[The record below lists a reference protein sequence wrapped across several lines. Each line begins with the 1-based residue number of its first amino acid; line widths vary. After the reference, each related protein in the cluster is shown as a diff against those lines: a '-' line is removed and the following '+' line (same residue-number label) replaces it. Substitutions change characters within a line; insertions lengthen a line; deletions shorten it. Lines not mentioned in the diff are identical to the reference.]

1 MKTKSAV
8 LNIFTSYFAKIH
20 ENFEYPVVLFGANMH
35 LLYKNFSQLFI
46 VIFLVSCGGGGG
58 GGGGGNAGDGYGNTN
73 NAPTINN
80 SSLAISVIENQTS
93 AFTVSASDPDGDSIS
108 FSISDNDSAL
118 FNISTGGVVTFITAP
133 DFEIPTDAN
142 ADNVYTLTVQAS
154 DGSLSD
160 SKVFDVTVTNDTADD
175 VTSTN
180 FDGVLIRDGYIQSA
194 TVCMAVTDA
203 DGDDTCEGATYSTT
217 TNADGSFTLE
227 IDDNITATIKLLA
240 EDGFNPVT
248 DDADSFVMGLID
260 PTTEQNLVISPLST
274 LLYVDNRFSYESLKE
289 KLGVDS
295 NFMVRFDDPYL
306 SINNAASNKAALV
319 NTQLLMM
326 YEALSV
332 LQSQSGASNL
342 TAVSTVNDAIFNR
355 DASTET
361 SLGDTTL
368 VRDVLLNLDLPN
380 YTVTNTQ
387 LENLSGSFSSFLQKV
402 YVDSNNEQAYFSMTA
417 RDHVTPLL
425 KGILDDTVDSS
436 EIDQIMFDTLQWVS
450 DKSSRTNLTDVE
462 DFRTTSYTVGNSGSA
477 YYTVDGVNA
486 DSTAL
491 VIYAKVGDTI
501 VFEPTSSSV
510 FAGHPFEISTSQNDT
525 AGNNNIGSNEGW
537 SQSSNSLT
545 VTADTPTVLY
555 PHCGVHSGMYTNG
568 RIEIVTTFDQSK
580 LDINQASGALEVNG
594 TVSVG
599 PFKGAS
605 GFTHKVY
612 LRTADAGD
620 SQHAHEFKE
629 YPGIT
634 FYMPAGQGYHG
645 QTLSSG
651 ELSFKTKSH
660 Y

>member
-1 MKTKSAV
+1 MNKKIIKKLLPLIV
-8 LNIFTSYFAKIH
+8 LTA
-20 ENFEYPVVLFGANMH
+20 
-35 LLYKNFSQLFI
+35 
-46 VIFLVSCGGGGG
+46 CGGGGG
-58 GGGGGNAGDGYGNTN
+58 GGGSSSGGGGDGYNPN
-73 NAPTINN
+73 NAPVID
-80 SSLAISVIENQTS
+80 SSTTTYSVLENQTS
-93 AFTVSASDPDGDSIS
+93 AFTVSASDADGDTLTYSIS
-108 FSISDNDSAL
+108 SGDDSAL
-118 FNISTGGVVTFITAP
+118 ISINSSGVVTFVSSP
-133 DFEIPTDAN
+133 DFELPSDAN
-142 ADNVYTLTVQAS
+142 TDNNYQITVTVS
-154 DGSLSD
+154 DGSLTD
-160 SKVFDVTVTNDTADD
+160 SENFTLTVTNDTSDD
-175 VTSTN
+175 VTTTN

-194 TVCMAVTDA
+194 TVCMAVTNA
-203 DGDDTCEGATYSTT
+203 DGIDTCVDATYSTT
-217 TNADGSFTLE
+217 TNADGSFSLE

-240 EDGFNPVT
+240 QDGFNPVT
-248 DDADSFVMGLID
+248 DDADSFIMGLID
-260 PTTEQNLVISPLST
+260 PTTDQNLVISPLST
-274 LLYVDNRFSYESLKE
+274 MLYGDNRFSYESLKE
-289 KLGVDS
+289 KLGVNS
-295 NFMVRFDDPYL
+295 NFMIRFDDPYL
-306 SINNAASNKAALV
+306 SVNDAASNKAALV

-326 YEALSV
+326 YEALSA
-332 LQSQSGASNL
+332 LQSQSGVSDNL
-342 TAVSTVNDAIFNR
+342 TAVSTINDAIFNR

-380 YTVTNTQ
+380 YTVTNAQ
-387 LENLSGSFSSFLQKV
+387 LESLSGSFSSFLQKV

-425 KGILDDTVDSS
+425 KGILDDTVDSA
-436 EIDQIMFDTLQWVS
+436 EIDQIIFNTLQWIS

-462 DFRTTSYTVGNSGSA
+462 GFRTTSYTVGNSGSA

-501 VFEPTSSSV
+501 VFEPTANSV
-510 FAGHPFEISTSQNDT
+510 FTAHPFEISTTQNDT
-525 AGNNNIGSNEGW
+525 AGNNNIGSNQGW
-537 SQSSNSLT
+537 SQSINSLT

-568 RIEIVTTFDQSK
+568 RIEIVTIFDQSK
-580 LDINQASGALEVNG
+580 LDINETSGALEVNG

-599 PFKGAS
+599 PYKGAS

-645 QTLSSG
+645 QDTTSG

>member
-1 MKTKSAV
+1 MKNSIINK
-8 LNIFTSYFAKIH
+8 
-20 ENFEYPVVLFGANMH
+20 
-35 LLYKNFSQLFI
+35 LLPLLI
-46 VIFLVSCGGGGG
+46 LTACGGGGG
-58 GGGGGNAGDGYGNTN
+58 GGSIYGGGDDGYNPN
-73 NAPTINN
+73 NPPVIDGSTT
-80 SSLAISVIENQTS
+80 SYSVIENQTS
-93 AFTVSASDPDGDSIS
+93 AFTVSATDADGDSLTYS
-108 FSISDNDSAL
+108 VSGGDDGAL
-118 FNISTGGVVTFITAP
+118 FNISSVGVVTFIAAP
-133 DFEIPTDAN
+133 DFELPSDAN
-142 ADNVYTLTVQAS
+142 TDNAYLLTVSVTDGTAS
-154 DGSLSD
+154 ASAS
-160 SKVFDVTVTNDTADD
+160 FTVTVTNDASDD
-175 VTSTN
+175 VTTNN

-217 TNADGSFTLE
+217 TNVDGSFSLE

-248 DDADSFVMGLID
+248 DDADSFTMGLID

-274 LLYVDNRFSYESLKE
+274 MLYVDNRFSYQSLKE

-295 NFMVRFDDPYL
+295 NFMIRFDNPYL
-306 SINNAASNKAALV
+306 SVNDAALNKAALV
-319 NTQLLMM
+319 NTQILMM

-332 LQSQSGASNL
+332 LQSQSGASDL
-342 TAVSTVNDAIFNR
+342 TAVSTINDAIFNR
-355 DASTET
+355 DASTEA
-361 SLGDTTL
+361 SLSDTTL

-425 KGILDDTVDSS
+425 KGILDDTVDSA
-436 EIDQIMFDTLQWVS
+436 EIDQIIFDTLQWIS

-462 DFRTTSYTVGNSGSA
+462 NFRTTSYSVGNSGSA
-477 YYTVDGVNA
+477 YYTIDGVNA

-491 VIYAKVGDTI
+491 VIYARVGDTV
-501 VFEPTSSSV
+501 VFEPTANSV
-510 FAGHPFEISTSQNDT
+510 FTAHPFEISTAQDDT
-525 AGNNNIGSNEGW
+525 AGNNNIGLNEGW
-537 SQSSNSLT
+537 SQSNNTLT
-545 VTADTPTVLY
+545 VTADTPSVLY

-568 RIEIVTTFDQSK
+568 RIEIVTTYDQSK
-580 LDINQASGALEVNG
+580 LDVTQTSGALEVSG

-599 PFKGAS
+599 PYKGAS
-605 GFTHKVY
+605 GYTHKVY

-645 QTLSSG
+645 QTNSSG

>member
-1 MKTKSAV
+1 MSKNYF
-8 LNIFTSYFAKIH
+8 LTS
-20 ENFEYPVVLFGANMH
+20 LF
-35 LLYKNFSQLFI
+35 LSTILI
-46 VIFLVSCGGGGG
+46 SCGGGGG
-58 GGGGGNAGDGYGNTN
+58 GGESNGYSGGGYGEPTNA
-73 NAPTINN
+73 APTINN
-80 SSLAISVIENQTS
+80 TDMNISVQENQTS
-93 AFTVSASDPDGDSIS
+93 AFTVNASDSNGDTLAYSLSGDDSSLLSIS
-108 FSISDNDSAL
+108 TAGL
-118 FNISTGGVVTFITAP
+118 VTFNTAP
-133 DFEIPTDAN
+133 DYEDPSDADTN
-142 ADNVYTLTVQAS
+142 NIYKITASVS
-154 DGSLSD
+154 DGSLNAT
-160 SKVFDVTVTNDTADD
+160 KNFEVTVTNDTADD
-175 VTSTN
+175 VTTSN

-194 TVCMAVTDA
+194 TVCMPVTDA
-203 DGDDTCEGATYSTT
+203 DGDDTCEGATYLTT
-217 TNADGSFTLE
+217 TNADGSFSLD

-240 EDGFNPVT
+240 EDGFNPIT
-248 DDADSFVMGLID
+248 NDEDSFTMGLID
-260 PTTEQNLVISPLST
+260 PSAEQNLVISPLST
-274 LLYVDNRFSYESLKE
+274 MLYVDDRFSYESIKE

-295 NFMVRFDDPYL
+295 NFMIRTVDPYM
-306 SINNAASNKAALV
+306 SVSSAASNKAALV

-326 YEALSV
+326 YETLSV
-332 LQSQSGASNL
+332 LQTQSGASNL
-342 TAVSTVNDAIFNR
+342 TAVTTVNNAIFER
-355 DASTET
+355 DAATET

-368 VRDVLLNLDLPN
+368 VRDVLLNLNLPN
-380 YTVTNTQ
+380 YTVTNEQ

-417 RDHVTPLL
+417 RDHVAPLL
-425 KGILDDTVDSS
+425 KGILDDTADSS
-436 EIDQIMFDTLQWVS
+436 EIDQIIFNTLQWIS

-462 DFRTTSYTVGNSGSA
+462 DFRTTSYTIGNSGSA

-491 VIYAKVGDTI
+491 IIYARVGDTI
-501 VFEPTSSSV
+501 VFEPTTNSV
-510 FAGHPFEISTSQNDT
+510 FTAHPFEISTAQNDT
-525 AGNNNIGSNEGW
+525 AGNNNIGTNEGW
-537 SQSSNSLT
+537 SQSNNSLT

-620 SQHAHEFKE
+620 SQHAHEFNE

-634 FYMPAGQGYHG
+634 FYMPPAQGYHG
-645 QTLSSG
+645 QSTSSG
-651 ELSFKTKSH
+651 EPRFKTKSH

>member
-1 MKTKSAV
+1 MYKN
-8 LNIFTSYFAKIH
+8 LKISIIT
-20 ENFEYPVVLFGANMH
+20 VLFITA
-35 LLYKNFSQLFI
+35 
-46 VIFLVSCGGGGG
+46 CGGGGG
-58 GGGGGNAGDGYGNTN
+58 GGGGSSDGGGYSPN
-73 NAPTINN
+73 NPPIIDGSTT
-80 SSLAISVIENQTS
+80 SFSVLENQTA
-93 AFTVSASDPDGDSIS
+93 AFTVQASDADGDTLTYTIS
-108 FSISDNDSAL
+108 GGDDASL
-118 FNISTGGVVTFITAP
+118 FNISSTGVVTFITAP
-133 DFEIPTDAN
+133 DFEIPGDMN
-142 ADNVYTLTVQAS
+142 ADNNYQLAVTVS
-154 DGSLSD
+154 DGSASD
-160 SKVFDVTVTNDTADD
+160 TESFTVTVTNDTSDD
-175 VTSTN
+175 VTTSN

-217 TNADGSFTLE
+217 TNVDGSFSLE
-227 IDDNITATIKLLA
+227 IDDDITTAIKLLA

-260 PTTEQNLVISPLST
+260 PITEQNLVISPLST

-295 NFMVRFDDPYL
+295 NFMIRFDDPYL
-306 SINNAASNKAALV
+306 SVNDAALNKAALV

-332 LQSQSGASNL
+332 LQSQSGVTDL
-342 TAVSTVNDAIFNR
+342 TAVSTINDAIFNR
-355 DASTET
+355 DALVET

-368 VRDVLLNLDLPN
+368 VRDVLINLDLPN
-380 YTVTNTQ
+380 YTVTNAQ

-417 RDHVTPLL
+417 RDYVTPLL
-425 KGILDDTVDSS
+425 KGILDDTVDSA
-436 EIDQIMFDTLQWVS
+436 EIDQIIFNTLQWIS

-462 DFRTTSYTVGNSGSA
+462 NFRTTSYSVGNSGSA
-477 YYTVDGVNA
+477 YYTIDGVNA

-491 VIYAKVGDTI
+491 VIYARVGDTI
-501 VFEPTSSSV
+501 VFEPTANSV
-510 FAGHPFEISTSQNDT
+510 FAAHPFEISTTQDDT

-537 SQSSNSLT
+537 SQSNNTLT
-545 VTADTPTVLY
+545 VSADTPSILY

-580 LDINQASGALEVNG
+580 LDINQTSGALEVNG
-594 TVSVG
+594 TISVG
-599 PFKGAS
+599 PYKGAS
-605 GFTHKVY
+605 GYTHKVY

-645 QTLSSG
+645 QSSTSG
-651 ELSFKTKSH
+651 EISFKTKSH

>member
-1 MKTKSAV
+1 MTINSFTALLFAAV
-8 LNIFTSYFAKIH
+8 LT
-20 ENFEYPVVLFGANMH
+20 LQG
-35 LLYKNFSQLFI
+35 
-46 VIFLVSCGGGGG
+46 CGGDTSGGSS
-58 GGGGGNAGDGYGNTN
+58 NSNDAPIITNTSMN
-73 NAPTINN
+73 V
-80 SSLAISVIENQTS
+80 SVQENQTG
-93 AFTVSASDPDGDSIS
+93 AFTVTASDSDGDALT
-108 FSISDNDSAL
+108 FSISGTDSAL
-118 FNISTGGVVTFITAP
+118 FNITTAGVITFKTAP
-133 DFEIPTDAN
+133 DFEAPSDGDV
-142 ADNVYTLTVQAS
+142 DNVYVLVAQVS
-154 DGSLSD
+154 DGTASGS
-160 SKVFDVTVTNDTADD
+160 VNFTVTVTNDSSDD
-175 VTSTN
+175 VTLSN
-180 FDGVLIRDGYIQSA
+180 FDGVLIRDGYVQSA
-194 TVCMAVTDA
+194 TVCRSFPLA
-203 DGDDTCEGATYSTT
+203 DGTDTCRFVLAENKTI
-217 TNADGSFTLE
+217 TNIDGSFSLE
-227 IDDNITATIKLLA
+227 IDDRDGPIKLIARNEL
-240 EDGFNPVT
+240 GLNPVF
-248 DDADSFVMGLID
+248 DAWSTGLGIID
-260 PTTEQNLVISPLST
+260 PTREQNFVISPLST
-274 LLYVDNRFSYESLKE
+274 LVYLDDRFSYESVKE

-326 YEALSV
+326 FEV
-332 LQSQSGASNL
+332 LAWVEDYSGATGNELAKSK
-342 TAVSTVNDAIFNR
+342 VMDAIFNR

-368 VRDVLLNLDLPN
+368 VRDVFLNLDLPN
-380 YTVTNTQ
+380 YTVTNAQ

-402 YVDSNNEQAYFSMTA
+402 YVDSNNEQTYFSMTA
-417 RDHVTPLL
+417 KDHVIPLL
-425 KGILDDTVDSS
+425 MGILDDTVDSS

-450 DKSSRTNLTDVE
+450 DKSQRTNLTDVE

-612 LRTADAGD
+612 LRAADAGD

-645 QTLSSG
+645 QTSSSG
-651 ELSFKTKSH
+651 EPSFKTKSH
-660 Y
+660 YKSD

>member
-1 MKTKSAV
+1 MKNSIINK
-8 LNIFTSYFAKIH
+8 
-20 ENFEYPVVLFGANMH
+20 
-35 LLYKNFSQLFI
+35 LLPLLI
-46 VIFLVSCGGGGG
+46 LTACGGGGG
-58 GGGGGNAGDGYGNTN
+58 GGSSYGGGDDGYNPN
-73 NAPTINN
+73 NPPVIDGSTT
-80 SSLAISVIENQTS
+80 SYSVIENQTS
-93 AFTVSASDPDGDSIS
+93 AFTVSATDADGDSLTYS
-108 FSISDNDSAL
+108 VSGGDDGAL
-118 FNISTGGVVTFITAP
+118 FNISSVGVVTFIAAP
-133 DFEIPTDAN
+133 DFELPSDAN
-142 ADNVYTLTVQAS
+142 TDNAYLLTVSVTDGTAS
-154 DGSLSD
+154 ASAN
-160 SKVFDVTVTNDTADD
+160 FTVTVTNDASDD
-175 VTSTN
+175 VTTNN

-217 TNADGSFTLE
+217 TNVDGSFSLE

-248 DDADSFVMGLID
+248 DDADSFTMGLID

-274 LLYVDNRFSYESLKE
+274 MLYVDNRFSYQSLKE

-295 NFMVRFDDPYL
+295 NFMIRFDNPYL
-306 SINNAASNKAALV
+306 SVNDAALNKAALV
-319 NTQLLMM
+319 NTQILMM

-332 LQSQSGASNL
+332 LQSQSGASDL
-342 TAVSTVNDAIFNR
+342 TAVSTINDAIFNR

-361 SLGDTTL
+361 SLSDTTL

-425 KGILDDTVDSS
+425 KGILDDTVDSA
-436 EIDQIMFDTLQWVS
+436 EIDQIIFNTLQWIS

-462 DFRTTSYTVGNSGSA
+462 NFRTTSYSVGNSGSA
-477 YYTVDGVNA
+477 YYTIDGVNA
-486 DSTAL
+486 DSTTL
-491 VIYAKVGDTI
+491 VIYARVGDTI
-501 VFEPTSSSV
+501 VFEPTANSV
-510 FAGHPFEISTSQNDT
+510 FTAHPFEISTAQDDT
-525 AGNNNIGSNEGW
+525 AGNNNIGLNEGW
-537 SQSSNSLT
+537 SQSNNTLT
-545 VTADTPTVLY
+545 VTANTPSVLY

-568 RIEIVTTFDQSK
+568 RIEIVTTYDQSK
-580 LDINQASGALEVNG
+580 LDVTQTSGALEVSG

-599 PFKGAS
+599 PYKGAS
-605 GFTHKVY
+605 GYTHKVY

-645 QTLSSG
+645 QTNSSG

>member
-1 MKTKSAV
+1 MNKRIIKKLLPLIV
-8 LNIFTSYFAKIH
+8 LTA
-20 ENFEYPVVLFGANMH
+20 
-35 LLYKNFSQLFI
+35 
-46 VIFLVSCGGGGG
+46 CGGGGG
-58 GGGGGNAGDGYGNTN
+58 GGGSSSGGGGDGYNPN
-73 NAPTINN
+73 NAPVID
-80 SSLAISVIENQTS
+80 SSTTTYSVLENQTS
-93 AFTVSASDPDGDSIS
+93 AFTVSASDADGDTLTYSIS
-108 FSISDNDSAL
+108 SADDSAL
-118 FNISTGGVVTFITAP
+118 MSINSSGVVTFISSP
-133 DFEIPTDAN
+133 DFELPLDAN
-142 ADNVYTLTVQAS
+142 TDNNYQITVTVS
-154 DGSLSD
+154 DGSLTD
-160 SKVFDVTVTNDTADD
+160 SENFTVTVTNDTSDD
-175 VTSTN
+175 VTTTN

-194 TVCMAVTDA
+194 TVCMAVTNA
-203 DGDDTCEGATYSTT
+203 DGIDTCVDATYSTT
-217 TNADGSFTLE
+217 TNADGSFSLE

-240 EDGFNPVT
+240 QDGFNPVT
-248 DDADSFVMGLID
+248 DDADSFTMGLID
-260 PTTEQNLVISPLST
+260 PTTDQNLVISPLST
-274 LLYVDNRFSYESLKE
+274 MLYGDNRFSYESLKE
-289 KLGVDS
+289 KLGVNS
-295 NFMVRFDDPYL
+295 NFMIRFDDPYL
-306 SINNAASNKAALV
+306 SVNDAASNKAALV

-326 YEALSV
+326 YEALSA
-332 LQSQSGASNL
+332 LQSQSGVSDNL
-342 TAVSTVNDAIFNR
+342 TAVSTINDAIFNR

-380 YTVTNTQ
+380 YTVTNAQ
-387 LENLSGSFSSFLQKV
+387 LESLSGSFSSFLQKV

-425 KGILDDTVDSS
+425 KGILDDTVDST
-436 EIDQIMFDTLQWVS
+436 EIDQIIFNTLQWIS
-450 DKSSRTNLTDVE
+450 DKSLRTNLTDVE
-462 DFRTTSYTVGNSGSA
+462 GFRTTSYTVGNSGSA

-501 VFEPTSSSV
+501 VFEPTANSV
-510 FAGHPFEISTSQNDT
+510 FTAHPFEISTTQNDT
-525 AGNNNIGSNEGW
+525 AGNNNIGSNQGW
-537 SQSSNSLT
+537 SQSINSLT

-568 RIEIVTTFDQSK
+568 RIEIVTIFDQSK
-580 LDINQASGALEVNG
+580 LDINETSGALEVNG

-599 PFKGAS
+599 PYKGAS

-645 QTLSSG
+645 QDTTSG

>member
-1 MKTKSAV
+1 MKNSIINK
-8 LNIFTSYFAKIH
+8 
-20 ENFEYPVVLFGANMH
+20 
-35 LLYKNFSQLFI
+35 LLPLLI
-46 VIFLVSCGGGGG
+46 LTACGGGGG
-58 GGGGGNAGDGYGNTN
+58 GGSSYGGGDDGYNPN
-73 NAPTINN
+73 NPPVIDGSTT
-80 SSLAISVIENQTS
+80 SYSVIENQTS
-93 AFTVSASDPDGDSIS
+93 AFTVSATDADGDSLTYS
-108 FSISDNDSAL
+108 VSGGDDGAL
-118 FNISTGGVVTFITAP
+118 FNISSAGIVTFITAP
-133 DFEIPTDAN
+133 DFEIPSDAN
-142 ADNVYTLTVQAS
+142 ADNAYLLTVTVTDGTAS
-154 DGSLSD
+154 ASAN
-160 SKVFDVTVTNDTADD
+160 FTVTVTNDASDD
-175 VTSTN
+175 VTTNN

-217 TNADGSFTLE
+217 TNVDGSFSLE

-248 DDADSFVMGLID
+248 DDADSFTMGLID

-274 LLYVDNRFSYESLKE
+274 MLYVDNRFSYQSLKE

-295 NFMVRFDDPYL
+295 NFMIRFDNPYL
-306 SINNAASNKAALV
+306 SVNDAALNKAALV
-319 NTQLLMM
+319 NTQILMM

-332 LQSQSGASNL
+332 LQSQSGASDL
-342 TAVSTVNDAIFNR
+342 TAVSTINDAIFNR

-361 SLGDTTL
+361 SLSDTTL

-425 KGILDDTVDSS
+425 KGILDDTVDSA
-436 EIDQIMFDTLQWVS
+436 EIDQIIFDTLQWIS

-462 DFRTTSYTVGNSGSA
+462 NFRTTSYSVGNSGSA
-477 YYTVDGVNA
+477 YYTIDGVNA

-491 VIYAKVGDTI
+491 VIYARVGDTI
-501 VFEPTSSSV
+501 VFEPTANSV
-510 FAGHPFEISTSQNDT
+510 FTAHPFEISTAQDDT
-525 AGNNNIGSNEGW
+525 AGNNNIGLNEGW
-537 SQSSNSLT
+537 SQSNNTLT
-545 VTADTPTVLY
+545 VTADTPSVLY

-568 RIEIVTTFDQSK
+568 RIEIVTTYDQSK
-580 LDINQASGALEVNG
+580 LDVNQTSGALEVNG

-599 PFKGAS
+599 PYKGAS
-605 GFTHKVY
+605 GYTHKVY

-645 QTLSSG
+645 QTNSSG

>member
-1 MKTKSAV
+1 MKNSIINK
-8 LNIFTSYFAKIH
+8 
-20 ENFEYPVVLFGANMH
+20 
-35 LLYKNFSQLFI
+35 LLPLLI
-46 VIFLVSCGGGGG
+46 LTACGGGGG
-58 GGGGGNAGDGYGNTN
+58 GGSSYGGGDDGYNPN
-73 NAPTINN
+73 NPPVIDGSAT
-80 SSLAISVIENQTS
+80 SYSVIENQTS
-93 AFTVSASDPDGDSIS
+93 AFTVSATDADGDSLTYS
-108 FSISDNDSAL
+108 VSGGDDGAL
-118 FNISTGGVVTFITAP
+118 FNISSVGVVTFIVAP
-133 DFEIPTDAN
+133 DFELPSDAN
-142 ADNVYTLTVQAS
+142 TDNAYLLTVSVTDGTAS
-154 DGSLSD
+154 ASAN
-160 SKVFDVTVTNDTADD
+160 FTVTVTNDGSDD
-175 VTSTN
+175 VTTNN

-217 TNADGSFTLE
+217 TNVDGSFSLE

-248 DDADSFVMGLID
+248 DDADTFTMGLID

-274 LLYVDNRFSYESLKE
+274 MLYVDNRFSYQSLKE

-295 NFMVRFDDPYL
+295 NFMIRFDNPYL
-306 SINNAASNKAALV
+306 SVNDAALNKAALV
-319 NTQLLMM
+319 NTQILMM

-332 LQSQSGASNL
+332 LQSQSGASDL
-342 TAVSTVNDAIFNR
+342 TAVSTINDAIFNR

-425 KGILDDTVDSS
+425 KGILDDTVDSA
-436 EIDQIMFDTLQWVS
+436 EIDQIIFDTLQWIS

-462 DFRTTSYTVGNSGSA
+462 NFRTTSYSVGNSGSA
-477 YYTVDGVNA
+477 YYTIDGVNA

-491 VIYAKVGDTI
+491 VIYARVGDTI
-501 VFEPTSSSV
+501 VFEPTANSV
-510 FAGHPFEISTSQNDT
+510 FTAHPFEISTAQDDT
-525 AGNNNIGSNEGW
+525 AGNNNIGLSEGW
-537 SQSSNSLT
+537 SQSNNTLT
-545 VTADTPTVLY
+545 VTADTPSVLY

-568 RIEIVTTFDQSK
+568 RIEIVTTYDQSK
-580 LDINQASGALEVNG
+580 LDVTQTSGALEVSG

-599 PFKGAS
+599 PYKGAS
-605 GFTHKVY
+605 GYTHKVY

-645 QTLSSG
+645 QTNSSG

>member
-1 MKTKSAV
+1 MKT
-8 LNIFTSYFAKIH
+8 NIIKK
-20 ENFEYPVVLFGANMH
+20 
-35 LLYKNFSQLFI
+35 LLPLLI
-46 VIFLVSCGGGGG
+46 LTACGGGGG
-58 GGGGGNAGDGYGNTN
+58 GGGSSSGGGDGGYNTN
-73 NAPTINN
+73 NPPVID
-80 SSLAISVIENQTS
+80 SSTTTYSVLENQTS
-93 AFTVSASDPDGDSIS
+93 AFTVLASDADGNTLTYSIS
-108 FSISDNDSAL
+108 SGADSAL
-118 FNISTGGVVTFITAP
+118 MDIGSTGVVTFISSP
-133 DFEIPTDAN
+133 DFEAPSDAN
-142 ADNVYTLTVQAS
+142 TDNNYQITVTVS
-154 DGSLSD
+154 DGTLSD
-160 SKVFDVTVTNDTADD
+160 SENFTVTVTNDTTDD

-217 TNADGSFTLE
+217 TNADGSFSLE

-295 NFMVRFDDPYL
+295 NFMIRFDDPYL
-306 SINNAASNKAALV
+306 SVNNAASNKAALV

-332 LQSQSGASNL
+332 LQSQSGASGL

-425 KGILDDTVDSS
+425 KGILDDTVNSS

-491 VIYAKVGDTI
+491 VIYARVGDTI
-501 VFEPTSSSV
+501 VFEPTANSV
-510 FAGHPFEISTSQNDT
+510 FSAHPFEISTAQNDT

-537 SQSSNSLT
+537 SQSNNSLT

-580 LDINQASGALEVNG
+580 LDINQSSGALEVNG

-620 SQHAHEFKE
+620 SQHVHEFKE

-645 QTLSSG
+645 QTSSSG

>member
-1 MKTKSAV
+1 MNKKFIKKLLPLIV
-8 LNIFTSYFAKIH
+8 LTA
-20 ENFEYPVVLFGANMH
+20 
-35 LLYKNFSQLFI
+35 
-46 VIFLVSCGGGGG
+46 CGGGGG
-58 GGGGGNAGDGYGNTN
+58 GGGSNSGGGDGGYNPN
-73 NAPTINN
+73 NAPVIDASTTTY
-80 SSLAISVIENQTS
+80 SVLENQTS
-93 AFTVSASDPDGDSIS
+93 AFTVSASDADGDTLTYSIS
-108 FSISDNDSAL
+108 SGDDSAL
-118 FNISTGGVVTFITAP
+118 MSINSSGVVTFISSP
-133 DFEIPTDAN
+133 DFELPSDAN
-142 ADNVYTLTVQAS
+142 TDNNYQITVTVS
-154 DGSLSD
+154 DGSLTD
-160 SKVFDVTVTNDTADD
+160 SENFTVTVTNDTSDD
-175 VTSTN
+175 VTTTN

-194 TVCMAVTDA
+194 TVCMAVTNA
-203 DGDDTCEGATYSTT
+203 DGIDTCVDATYSTT
-217 TNADGSFTLE
+217 TNADGSFSLE

-240 EDGFNPVT
+240 QDGFNPVT
-248 DDADSFVMGLID
+248 DDADSFTMGLID
-260 PTTEQNLVISPLST
+260 PTTDQNLVISPLST
-274 LLYVDNRFSYESLKE
+274 LLYGDNRFSYESLKE
-289 KLGVDS
+289 KLGVNS
-295 NFMVRFDDPYL
+295 NFMIRFDDPYL
-306 SINNAASNKAALV
+306 SVNDAASNKAALV

-326 YEALSV
+326 YEALSA
-332 LQSQSGASNL
+332 LQSQSGVSNNL
-342 TAVSTVNDAIFNR
+342 TAVSTINDAIFNR

-380 YTVTNTQ
+380 YTVTNAQ
-387 LENLSGSFSSFLQKV
+387 LESLSGSFSSFLQKV
-402 YVDSNNEQAYFSMTA
+402 YVDSDNEQAYFSMTA

-425 KGILDDTVDSS
+425 KGILDDTVDST
-436 EIDQIMFDTLQWVS
+436 EIDQIIFNTLQWIS

-501 VFEPTSSSV
+501 VFEPTANSV
-510 FAGHPFEISTSQNDT
+510 FTAHPFEISTSQNDT
-525 AGNNNIGSNEGW
+525 AGNNNIGSNQGW
-537 SQSSNSLT
+537 SQSNNSLT

-580 LDINQASGALEVNG
+580 LDINETSGALEVNG

-599 PFKGAS
+599 PYKGAS
-605 GFTHKVY
+605 GYTHKVY

-645 QTLSSG
+645 QDTTSG

>member
-1 MKTKSAV
+1 MKNSI
-8 LNIFTSYFAKIH
+8 LNI
-20 ENFEYPVVLFGANMH
+20 
-35 LLYKNFSQLFI
+35 LLPLLI
-46 VIFLVSCGGGGG
+46 LTACGGGGG
-58 GGGGGNAGDGYGNTN
+58 GGSGYGGGDDGYNPN
-73 NAPTINN
+73 NPPVIDGSTT
-80 SSLAISVIENQTS
+80 SYSVIENQTS
-93 AFTVSASDPDGDSIS
+93 AFTVSATDADGDSLTYS
-108 FSISDNDSAL
+108 VSGGDDGAL
-118 FNISTGGVVTFITAP
+118 FNISSVGVVTFIAAP
-133 DFEIPTDAN
+133 DFELPSDAN
-142 ADNVYTLTVQAS
+142 TDNAYLLTVSVTDGTAS
-154 DGSLSD
+154 ASAN
-160 SKVFDVTVTNDTADD
+160 FTVTVTNDASDD
-175 VTSTN
+175 VTTNN

-217 TNADGSFTLE
+217 TNVDGSFSLE
-227 IDDNITATIKLLA
+227 IDDNITATIKLFA

-248 DDADSFVMGLID
+248 DDADSFTMGLID

-274 LLYVDNRFSYESLKE
+274 MLYVDNRFSYQSLKE

-295 NFMVRFDDPYL
+295 NFMIRFDNPYL
-306 SINNAASNKAALV
+306 SVNDAALNKAALV
-319 NTQLLMM
+319 NTQILMM

-332 LQSQSGASNL
+332 LQSQSGASDL
-342 TAVSTVNDAIFNR
+342 TAVSTINDAIINR

-361 SLGDTTL
+361 SLSDTTL

-425 KGILDDTVDSS
+425 KGILDDTVDSA
-436 EIDQIMFDTLQWVS
+436 EIDQIIFDTLQWIS

-462 DFRTTSYTVGNSGSA
+462 NFRTTSYSVGNSGSA
-477 YYTVDGVNA
+477 YYTIDGVNA

-491 VIYAKVGDTI
+491 VIYARVGDTI
-501 VFEPTSSSV
+501 VFEPTANSV
-510 FAGHPFEISTSQNDT
+510 FTAHPFEISTAQDDT
-525 AGNNNIGSNEGW
+525 AGNNNIGLSEGW
-537 SQSSNSLT
+537 SQSNNTLT
-545 VTADTPTVLY
+545 VTADTPSVLY

-568 RIEIVTTFDQSK
+568 RIEIVTTYDQSK
-580 LDINQASGALEVNG
+580 LDVTQTSGALEVSG

-599 PFKGAS
+599 PYKGAS
-605 GFTHKVY
+605 GYTHKVY

-645 QTLSSG
+645 QTNSSG

>member
-1 MKTKSAV
+1 MNKRIIKKLLPLIV
-8 LNIFTSYFAKIH
+8 LTA
-20 ENFEYPVVLFGANMH
+20 
-35 LLYKNFSQLFI
+35 
-46 VIFLVSCGGGGG
+46 CGGGGG
-58 GGGGGNAGDGYGNTN
+58 GGGSSSGGGGDGYNPN
-73 NAPTINN
+73 NAPVID
-80 SSLAISVIENQTS
+80 SSTTTYSVLENQTS
-93 AFTVSASDPDGDSIS
+93 AFTVSASDADGDTLTYSVS
-108 FSISDNDSAL
+108 SGDDSAL
-118 FNISTGGVVTFITAP
+118 ISINSSGVVTFISSP
-133 DFEIPTDAN
+133 DFELPSDAN
-142 ADNVYTLTVQAS
+142 TDNNYQITVTVS
-154 DGSLSD
+154 DGSLTD
-160 SKVFDVTVTNDTADD
+160 SENFTLTVTNDTSDD
-175 VTSTN
+175 VTTTN

-194 TVCMAVTDA
+194 TVCMAVTNA
-203 DGDDTCEGATYSTT
+203 DGIDTCVDATYSTT
-217 TNADGSFTLE
+217 TNADGSFSLE

-240 EDGFNPVT
+240 QDGFNPVT
-248 DDADSFVMGLID
+248 DDADSFIMGLID
-260 PTTEQNLVISPLST
+260 PTTDQNLVISPLST
-274 LLYVDNRFSYESLKE
+274 MLYGDNRFSYESLKE
-289 KLGVDS
+289 KLGVNS
-295 NFMVRFDDPYL
+295 NFMIRFDDPYL
-306 SINNAASNKAALV
+306 SVNDAASNKAALV

-326 YEALSV
+326 YEALSA
-332 LQSQSGASNL
+332 LQSQSGVSDNL
-342 TAVSTVNDAIFNR
+342 TAVSTINDAIFNR

-380 YTVTNTQ
+380 YTVTNAQ
-387 LENLSGSFSSFLQKV
+387 LESLSGSFSSFLQKV

-425 KGILDDTVDSS
+425 KGILDDTVDST
-436 EIDQIMFDTLQWVS
+436 EIDQIIFNTLQWIS

-462 DFRTTSYTVGNSGSA
+462 GFRTTSYTVGNSGSA

-501 VFEPTSSSV
+501 VFEPTANSV
-510 FAGHPFEISTSQNDT
+510 FTAHPFEISTTQNDT
-525 AGNNNIGSNEGW
+525 AGNNNIGSNQGW
-537 SQSSNSLT
+537 SQSINSLT

-568 RIEIVTTFDQSK
+568 RIEIVTIFDQSK
-580 LDINQASGALEVNG
+580 LDINETSGALEVNG

-599 PFKGAS
+599 PYKGAS

-645 QTLSSG
+645 QDTTSG

>member
-1 MKTKSAV
+1 MKT
-8 LNIFTSYFAKIH
+8 NIIKK
-20 ENFEYPVVLFGANMH
+20 
-35 LLYKNFSQLFI
+35 LLPLLI
-46 VIFLVSCGGGGG
+46 LTACGGGGG
-58 GGGGGNAGDGYGNTN
+58 GGGSSSGGGDGGYNTN
-73 NAPTINN
+73 NPPVID
-80 SSLAISVIENQTS
+80 SSTTTYSVLENQTS
-93 AFTVSASDPDGDSIS
+93 AFTVSASDADGDTLTYSIS
-108 FSISDNDSAL
+108 SGADSAL
-118 FNISTGGVVTFITAP
+118 MNINTTGVVTFISSP
-133 DFEIPTDAN
+133 DFEAPSDAN
-142 ADNVYTLTVQAS
+142 TDNNYQITVTVS
-154 DGSLSD
+154 DGTLSD
-160 SKVFDVTVTNDTADD
+160 SENFTVTVTNDTTDD

-217 TNADGSFTLE
+217 TNSDGSFSLE

-295 NFMVRFDDPYL
+295 NFMIRFDDPYL
-306 SINNAASNKAALV
+306 SVNSAASNKAALV

-332 LQSQSGASNL
+332 LQSQSGASGL
-342 TAVSTVNDAIFNR
+342 TAVATVNDAIFNR
-355 DASTET
+355 NASTET

-417 RDHVTPLL
+417 RDHVTPFL

-462 DFRTTSYTVGNSGSA
+462 DFRTTSYSVGNSGSA

-491 VIYAKVGDTI
+491 VIYARVGDTI
-501 VFEPTSSSV
+501 VFEPTANSV
-510 FAGHPFEISTSQNDT
+510 FSAHPFEISTAQNDT

-537 SQSSNSLT
+537 SQSNNSLT

-645 QTLSSG
+645 QTSSSG